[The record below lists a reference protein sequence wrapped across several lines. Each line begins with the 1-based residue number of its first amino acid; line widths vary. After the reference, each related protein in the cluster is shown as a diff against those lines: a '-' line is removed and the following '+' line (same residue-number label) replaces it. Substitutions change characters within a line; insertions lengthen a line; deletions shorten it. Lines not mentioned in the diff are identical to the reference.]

1 MTFKKGNICAWIG
14 RVCGLAWPILGRLG
28 RLDSSSNLDRPTIP
42 FNLFRRRLHK
52 TKLTGTYVSE
62 GNSQS
67 LADKINATGSKIAE
81 LTSKVSASTKSAISK
96 TNEAV
101 KTAVSNSKARADAR
115 REEKAK
121 KAKEDFS
128 AEGIIDDI
136 PPMVTLPEFENERM
150 AIVSEQNENQVMMLE
165 HMQRLSERVDIL
177 ERRHKAR
184 LEELF
189 KVSQEVEE
197 DEVPDKEI
205 VPIIGASAAMVEAL
219 HVLGVSIVWI
229 AILIGIDKYG
239 DGNDIV
245 LASVYPLAI
254 FSWSIGAFSWA
265 LYLLHRLMKSG
276 IRIPLL
282 IRLQTSLAVG
292 LITLMGVM
300 LNDDSMGTVS
310 SVWTWGTLV
319 TIVLLM
325 GSSMIATAWRS
336 TKKLVSN
343 KSDD

>member
-1 MTFKKGNICAWIG
+1 MTFKKGNICAWFG

-28 RLDSSSNLDRPTIP
+28 RLDPSSNLGRPTII
-42 FNLFRRRLHK
+42 FTLCRRRLHK
-52 TKLTGTYVSE
+52 INLTGTYVSDE
-62 GNSQS
+62 KSQS

-81 LTSKVSASTKSAISK
+81 LTSKVSASTKSAFSK

-101 KTAVSNSKARADAR
+101 KTAVSNSKAKAEAR

-165 HMQRLSERVDIL
+165 HMQRLSERIDIL

-189 KVSQEVEE
+189 NSSQEVEE
-197 DEVPDKEI
+197 DDSEKEI
-205 VPIIGASAAMVEAL
+205 VPIIGTSAAMVEAL

-239 DGNDIV
+239 DGNDIM

-343 KSDD
+343 KSEN

>member
-1 MTFKKGNICAWIG
+1 MSSIG
-14 RVCGLAWPILGRLG
+14 
-28 RLDSSSNLDRPTIP
+28 T
-42 FNLFRRRLHK
+42 
-52 TKLTGTYVSE
+52 
-62 GNSQS
+62 
-67 LADKINATGSKIAE
+67 
-81 LTSKVSASTKSAISK
+81 
-96 TNEAV
+96 
-101 KTAVSNSKARADAR
+101 
-115 REEKAK
+115 
-121 KAKEDFS
+121 
-128 AEGIIDDI
+128 
-136 PPMVTLPEFENERM
+136 
-150 AIVSEQNENQVMMLE
+150 
-165 HMQRLSERVDIL
+165 
-177 ERRHKAR
+177 
-184 LEELF
+184 
-189 KVSQEVEE
+189 
-197 DEVPDKEI
+197 
-205 VPIIGASAAMVEAL
+205 SAAMVEAL

-336 TKKLVSN
+336 EKIGHKQIGRLVIARMHPN
-343 KSDD
+343 QVEAKPGFDEAITLFQLLRPNLF

>member
-1 MTFKKGNICAWIG
+1 MDLNGVISI
-14 RVCGLAWPILGRLG
+14 
-28 RLDSSSNLDRPTIP
+28 
-42 FNLFRRRLHK
+42 FRRRVHK
-52 TKLTGTYVSE
+52 IKHIGTNVSE
-62 GNSQS
+62 EKSQS
-67 LADKINATGSKIAE
+67 LADKLNATGSKIAE

-96 TNEAV
+96 TNDAV

-121 KAKEDFS
+121 KTKEDFS

-189 KVSQEVEE
+189 EVKQKVEE
-197 DEVPDKEI
+197 NEVSKTEN
-205 VPIIGASAAMVEAL
+205 VPIIGASEAMVEAL

-229 AILIGIDKYG
+229 AILIGVDKYG
-239 DGNDIV
+239 DGKDIM
-245 LASVYPLAI
+245 LASVYPLGI
-254 FSWSIGAFSWA
+254 FSWSIGAFTWA

-282 IRLQTSLAVG
+282 IRIQTSLAVG

-325 GSSMIATAWRS
+325 GSSMIATAYRS

-343 KSDD
+343 KSDG